1 MHVRRLFPVLM
12 VAGVMTLAACGGTSG
27 TTTVSSPDAG
37 AGSATSGAAG
47 SGSAGSGAAESGT
60 SAATSGAATSDS
72 AGSSSAS
79 SPSTGETG
87 TMSGGSS
94 ASTGPAVALPA
105 DCTPDQLATRIPGT
119 LTFATDEPAYEP
131 WVVNN
136 DPASGKGFEAAVA
149 YAAAE
154 KLGYTRDQVGW
165 TRVAFN
171 QALAGTGES
180 FDVDVNQFT
189 ITPERAQVVDFSTG
203 YYDLTQTVITVA
215 GSPISG
221 ATTIDALKGA
231 RLGAQIGT
239 TSLAAI
245 NDQIVPTEQPAV
257 FDTNELAA
265 QALQNGQIDGL
276 VVDPPTAFYLTAAQ
290 LTDGQ
295 IVGQLP
301 PAAQPEQLGMLL
313 AKDSPLTTCVSAAV
327 DALRSEGTLDALA
340 DEWLP
345 TRTVTTL
352 S

>member
-1 MHVRRLFPVLM
+1 MHVRRLLPALVG
-12 VAGVMTLAACGGTSG
+12 AGLLTVAACGGTSG
-27 TTTVSSPDAG
+27 TTTVSSP
-37 AGSATSGAAG
+37 ATSGAAV
-47 SGSAGSGAAESGT
+47 STTAST
-60 SAATSGAATSDS
+60 PTSGAS
-72 AGSSSAS
+72 ASTSSSAAGS
-79 SPSTGETG
+79 ATETG

-94 ASTGPAVALPA
+94 AATGAAVALPA
-105 DCTPDQLATRIPGT
+105 DCTPDQLATRVPGT
-119 LTFATDEPAYEP
+119 FTFATDEPAYEP

-136 DPASGKGFEAAVA
+136 DPASGDGFESAVA

-154 KLGYTRDQVGW
+154 KLGYTRDQVAW

-180 FDVDVNQFT
+180 FDADVNQFT
-189 ITPERAQVVDFSTG
+189 ITPERAQVVDFSSG

-231 RLGAQIGT
+231 RLGGQIGT
-239 TSLAAI
+239 TSLTAI
-245 NDQIVPTEQPAV
+245 NEQIVPTEAPAV

-345 TRTVTTL
+345 TRTVTEL